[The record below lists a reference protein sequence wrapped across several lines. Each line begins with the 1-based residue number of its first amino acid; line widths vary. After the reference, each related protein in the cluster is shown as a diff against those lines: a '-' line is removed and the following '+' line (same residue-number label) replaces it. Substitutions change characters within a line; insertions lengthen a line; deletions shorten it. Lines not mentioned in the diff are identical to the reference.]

1 MALITVAEAIA
12 RSASEL
18 SSNAGTTAKL
28 TTLIARA
35 DGMIATFC
43 GYPRPA
49 STSART
55 MESASYTIY
64 SGSGWLEVD
73 PSNHRRLLVAM
84 SPLTV
89 ITSIHDDTAEEFGA
103 SSLVAPSD
111 YSQRGDGGSVI
122 YLSQSSAHG
131 SWSRS
136 PRLIKAVVT
145 AGWADTTA
153 PETLKQAA
161 AELVMH
167 LYELPKRRGTTNI
180 NQGNLVTTY
189 RSETMPAHVAEM
201 LGDYIL
207 SSSLV

>member
-18 SSNAGTTAKL
+18 SGNAGTTAKL
-28 TTLIARA
+28 TTLITRA

-43 GYPRPA
+43 GYPRPT
-49 STSART
+49 STGART
-55 MESASYTIY
+55 MESANYTLY

-73 PSNHRRLLVAM
+73 PCNSRRLLVALT
-84 SPLTV
+84 PLTV
-89 ITSIHDDTAEEFGA
+89 ITSIHDDTAEAFGA
-103 SSLVAPSD
+103 SSLVDSGD
-111 YSQRGDGGSVI
+111 YSQRGDGGGVV
-122 YLSQSSAHG
+122 YLSQTSTHG
-131 SWSRS
+131 SWSRT
-136 PRLIKAVVT
+136 PRTIKAVVT

-189 RSETMPAHVAEM
+189 RGETMPAHVAEM

-207 SSSLV
+207 ASSLI

>member
-1 MALITVAEAIA
+1 
-12 RSASEL
+12 
-18 SSNAGTTAKL
+18 
-28 TTLIARA
+28 
-35 DGMIATFC
+35 
-43 GYPRPA
+43 
-49 STSART
+49 

-111 YSQRGDGGSVI
+111 YSQRGDGGNVI

-189 RSETMPAHVAEM
+189 RGETMPAHVAEM

-207 SSSLV
+207 SSSLI